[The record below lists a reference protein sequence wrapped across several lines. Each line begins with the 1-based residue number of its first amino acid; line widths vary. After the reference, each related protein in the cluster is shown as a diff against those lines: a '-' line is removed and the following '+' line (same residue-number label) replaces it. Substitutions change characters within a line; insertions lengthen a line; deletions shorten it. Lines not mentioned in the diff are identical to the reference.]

1 MGAEWE
7 RGSVSH
13 LWRRE
18 RLANGKG
25 LVQEKQRGHLAPHGH
40 MLCLM
45 CSFTPQPAE
54 CNWEISSKE
63 LLLLVLPLQFVHL
76 HLLISC
82 LALRSCRA
90 GQWAAQTDGG
100 LAPALIQWTD
110 SMHLLAER
118 SLDLMYFL
126 RLHVC
131 QSCSHLWIHLRDLTD
146 ETPSSPAPPQ
156 AATQLSQ
163 LLTKCFVVTSRNTN
177 TTKCCECET

>member
-18 RLANGKG
+18 CLANGKG
-25 LVQEKQRGHLAPHGH
+25 LVREKQGGHLAPHGH

-54 CNWEISSKE
+54 CNWEISSKQ
-63 LLLLVLPLQFVHL
+63 LVLLVLPLQFVRL
-76 HLLISC
+76 LLLISH

-90 GQWAAQTDGG
+90 GQWAAQADGG
-100 LAPALIQWTD
+100 LAPGLVQWAD
-110 SMHLLAER
+110 STHFLAER

-131 QSCSHLWIHLRDLTD
+131 QSCSHLRLHLRDLTD
-146 ETPSSPAPPQ
+146 EAPYSPAPPQ
-156 AATQLSQ
+156 AATQLSR
-163 LLTKCFVVTSRNTN
+163 LLTKCFEDTSSNTN
-177 TTKCCECET
+177 TTKCCEYEM